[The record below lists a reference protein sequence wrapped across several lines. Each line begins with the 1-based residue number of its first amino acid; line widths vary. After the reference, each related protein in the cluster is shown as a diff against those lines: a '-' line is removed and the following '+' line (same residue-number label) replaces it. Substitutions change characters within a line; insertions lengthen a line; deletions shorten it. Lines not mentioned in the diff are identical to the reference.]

1 LIRGIFSA
9 AQVRY
14 HAQRFVRHVQF
25 YPHDKEFNMKSV
37 LISAL
42 VAAGVLASAP
52 AFANKD
58 LATKSGCMACH
69 AVDKKLVG
77 PAYQEVAKKYK
88 ASDEA
93 MLADKVRKGG
103 KGVWGQIPMPPN
115 AAVKDEDLKT
125 LIKWILAGAK

>member
-1 LIRGIFSA
+1 
-9 AQVRY
+9 
-14 HAQRFVRHVQF
+14 
-25 YPHDKEFNMKSV
+25 MKSL

-77 PAYQEVAKKYK
+77 PSYQDVAKKYK
-88 ASDEA
+88 AADEA
-93 MLADKVRKGG
+93 TLVAKVKAGG

-115 AAVKDEDLKT
+115 AALKDEDLKT
-125 LIKWILAGAK
+125 LVKWILAGAK

>member
-1 LIRGIFSA
+1 
-9 AQVRY
+9 
-14 HAQRFVRHVQF
+14 
-25 YPHDKEFNMKSV
+25 MKSV

-42 VAAGVLASAP
+42 VAAGVMASAP

-77 PAYQEVAKKYK
+77 PSYQDVAKKYK

-93 MLADKVRKGG
+93 TLVAKVKAGG
-103 KGVWGQIPMPPN
+103 KGVWGQVPMPPQ
-115 AAVKDEDLKT
+115 AKVADADLKA
-125 LIKWILAGAK
+125 ILGWALSQ

>member
-1 LIRGIFSA
+1 
-9 AQVRY
+9 
-14 HAQRFVRHVQF
+14 
-25 YPHDKEFNMKSV
+25 MKSV

-42 VAAGVLASAP
+42 IASGLIVSAP

-88 ASDEA
+88 PSDEA
-93 MLADKVRKGG
+93 MLVDKVKKGG
-103 KGVWGQIPMPPN
+103 KGNWGQIPMPPN
-115 AAVKDEDLKT
+115 DKLKDEDVKT
-125 LIKWILAGAK
+125 LVKWVLGGAK

>member
-1 LIRGIFSA
+1 MPDVCVFPDALLEAGVRSTQSA
-9 AQVRY
+9 L
-14 HAQRFVRHVQF
+14 
-25 YPHDKEFNMKSV
+25 PGGP
-37 LISAL
+37 AL
-42 VAAGVLASAP
+42 VAAGVMASAP

-88 ASDEA
+88 AADEA
-93 MLADKVRKGG
+93 ALVAKVKAGG

-115 AAVKDEDLKT
+115 AAIKDEDVKT
-125 LIKWILAGAK
+125 LVKWILAGAK

>member
-1 LIRGIFSA
+1 
-9 AQVRY
+9 
-14 HAQRFVRHVQF
+14 
-25 YPHDKEFNMKSV
+25 MKSV

-42 VAAGVLASAP
+42 VATGLVASAP

-93 MLADKVRKGG
+93 MLVEKVKKGG
-103 KGVWGQIPMPPN
+103 KGNWGQIPMPPN
-115 AAVKDEDLKT
+115 AKLKDEDLKT
-125 LIKWILAGAK
+125 LVKWVLGGAK

>member
-1 LIRGIFSA
+1 
-9 AQVRY
+9 
-14 HAQRFVRHVQF
+14 
-25 YPHDKEFNMKSV
+25 MKSV

-42 VAAGVLASAP
+42 LAAGLVASAP

-88 ASDEA
+88 AADEA
-93 MLADKVRKGG
+93 MLIDKVKKGG
-103 KGVWGQIPMPPN
+103 KGTWGQIPMPPN
-115 AAVKDEDLKT
+115 DKLKDEDVKT
-125 LIKWILAGAK
+125 LVKWVLGGAK

>member
-1 LIRGIFSA
+1 
-9 AQVRY
+9 
-14 HAQRFVRHVQF
+14 
-25 YPHDKEFNMKSV
+25 MKSV

-42 VAAGVLASAP
+42 VAAGVMASAP

-77 PAYQEVAKKYK
+77 PAYQDVAKKYK

-93 MLADKVRKGG
+93 MLIEKVRKGG
-103 KGVWGQIPMPPN
+103 KGNWGQIPMPPN

-125 LIKWILAGAK
+125 LVKWVLGGAK

>member
-1 LIRGIFSA
+1 
-9 AQVRY
+9 
-14 HAQRFVRHVQF
+14 
-25 YPHDKEFNMKSV
+25 MKSV
-37 LISAL
+37 LISTL
-42 VAAGVLASAP
+42 IAAGLVVSAP

-69 AVDKKLVG
+69 AVDKKMVG

-93 MLADKVRKGG
+93 MLIDKVKKGG

-115 AAVKDEDLKT
+115 PKVSDADLKT
-125 LIKWILAGAK
+125 LVTWILGGAK

>member
-1 LIRGIFSA
+1 
-9 AQVRY
+9 
-14 HAQRFVRHVQF
+14 
-25 YPHDKEFNMKSV
+25 MKSV

-42 VAAGVLASAP
+42 IAAGLVASAP

-88 ASDEA
+88 AADEA
-93 MLADKVRKGG
+93 MLIDKVKKGG

-115 AAVKDEDLKT
+115 PKVSDADLKT
-125 LIKWILAGAK
+125 LVTWILGGAK

>member
-14 HAQRFVRHVQF
+14 HAATFCPARSI

-77 PAYQEVAKKYK
+77 PSYQEVAKKYK